1 VAALPGLVLV
11 LVLVLVQPLKRAPV
25 QALVGGEVLALAL
38 GQALEQDQDH
48 RPWSPLL
55 ASNAQHASTRQRRC
69 GHFDHRN

>member
-1 VAALPGLVLV
+1 VRELVEAVVPV
-11 LVLVLVQPLKRAPV
+11 LEQAQPWEQGQVPV
-25 QALVGGEVLALAL
+25 EAVVLAL

>member
-1 VAALPGLVLV
+1 VLEPE
-11 LVLVLVQPLKRAPV
+11 VQEQAREQLWGQEQAPV
-25 QALVGGEVLALAL
+25 EAVVLAL

>member
-1 VAALPGLVLV
+1 VRVLV
-11 LVLVLVQPLKRAPV
+11 EAVVPVLEQAQPWEQGQVPV
-25 QALVGGEVLALAL
+25 EAVVLAL
-38 GQALEQDQDH
+38 GQASEQDQDH

>member
-1 VAALPGLVLV
+1 VRELVEAVGPV
-11 LVLVLVQPLKRAPV
+11 LEQAQPWEQGQVPV
-25 QALVGGEVLALAL
+25 EAVVLAL

>member
-1 VAALPGLVLV
+1 VLEPE
-11 LVLVLVQPLKRAPV
+11 VQEQARAQLWEQEQERV
-25 QALVGGEVLALAL
+25 EAVVRVL